1 MRRSRVPGLRARRVR
16 APRPHQSWHWPPRPW
31 PGSPMGH
38 KTAAAPTQTG
48 PINSSSIGHHP
59 QEHPSQLLPFILL
72 LPQTSVRESRWAAP
86 ADIVQTTALTPA
98 KDTASDNAPQ
108 ASHPPQSHPMHI
120 LLIEDDL
127 DLGRALQSALKVEGL
142 TSEWL
147 RRTVDA
153 PATVDATT
161 IDCVLL
167 DLTLPDGSGFDL
179 LARWRAQGEQVP
191 IIVITARSAVED
203 RLAGLDG
210 GADDFVVKPFATAE
224 LLSRIR
230 AVLRRSA
237 RQASER
243 WVLGESRGEFQLLLG
258 LAREPGVVVSK
269 SLLSQRLDPLGEP
282 VDFGAIEVHVSNLRR
297 KIGAE
302 LIRTVRGVGY
312 LLQP

>member
-1 MRRSRVPGLRARRVR
+1 
-16 APRPHQSWHWPPRPW
+16 
-31 PGSPMGH
+31 
-38 KTAAAPTQTG
+38 
-48 PINSSSIGHHP
+48 
-59 QEHPSQLLPFILL
+59 
-72 LPQTSVRESRWAAP
+72 
-86 ADIVQTTALTPA
+86 
-98 KDTASDNAPQ
+98 
-108 ASHPPQSHPMHI
+108 MHI

-147 RRTVDA
+147 RRAVDA

-179 LARWRAQGEQVP
+179 LARWRAQMGDGGQVP

-210 GADDFVVKPFATAE
+210 GADDFVTKPFATAE
-224 LLSRIR
+224 LMSRIR

-243 WVLGESRGEFQLLLG
+243 WVLGELVIEPRRHAVQRNGAVLDVSP
-258 LAREPGVVVSK
+258 REPGVVVSK
-269 SLLSQRLDPLGEP
+269 SVLSQRLDPLGEP
-282 VDFGAIEVHVSNLRR
+282 MDFAAIEVHVSNLRR

-312 LLQP
+312 LLQA

>member
-1 MRRSRVPGLRARRVR
+1 
-16 APRPHQSWHWPPRPW
+16 
-31 PGSPMGH
+31 
-38 KTAAAPTQTG
+38 
-48 PINSSSIGHHP
+48 
-59 QEHPSQLLPFILL
+59 
-72 LPQTSVRESRWAAP
+72 
-86 ADIVQTTALTPA
+86 
-98 KDTASDNAPQ
+98 
-108 ASHPPQSHPMHI
+108 MHI

-147 RRTVDA
+147 RRAVDA

-167 DLTLPDGSGFDL
+167 DLTLPDGCGFDL
-179 LARWRAQGEQVP
+179 LARWRAQGEKVP

-210 GADDFVVKPFATAE
+210 GADDFVIKPFATAE
-224 LLSRIR
+224 LMSRIR

-243 WVLGESRGEFQLLLG
+243 WVLGDLVVEPRRHAAQRDGAALDLSPREFQLLLE

-269 SLLSQRLDPLGEP
+269 SVLSQRLDPLGEP
-282 VDFGAIEVHVSNLRR
+282 VDFAAIEVHVSNLRR

>member
-1 MRRSRVPGLRARRVR
+1 
-16 APRPHQSWHWPPRPW
+16 
-31 PGSPMGH
+31 
-38 KTAAAPTQTG
+38 
-48 PINSSSIGHHP
+48 
-59 QEHPSQLLPFILL
+59 
-72 LPQTSVRESRWAAP
+72 
-86 ADIVQTTALTPA
+86 
-98 KDTASDNAPQ
+98 
-108 ASHPPQSHPMHI
+108 MHI

-167 DLTLPDGSGFDL
+167 DLTLPDGSGFGL

-243 WVLGESRGEFQLLLG
+243 WVLGELVIEPRRHAVQRNGTVLDVSPREFQLLLE

-312 LLQP
+312 LLQA

>member
-1 MRRSRVPGLRARRVR
+1 
-16 APRPHQSWHWPPRPW
+16 
-31 PGSPMGH
+31 
-38 KTAAAPTQTG
+38 
-48 PINSSSIGHHP
+48 
-59 QEHPSQLLPFILL
+59 
-72 LPQTSVRESRWAAP
+72 
-86 ADIVQTTALTPA
+86 
-98 KDTASDNAPQ
+98 
-108 ASHPPQSHPMHI
+108 MHI

-167 DLTLPDGSGFDL
+167 DLTLPDGSGCDL

-243 WVLGESRGEFQLLLG
+243 WVLGELVIEPRRHAVQRNGTVLDVSPREFQLLLE

-312 LLQP
+312 LLQA

>member
-1 MRRSRVPGLRARRVR
+1 
-16 APRPHQSWHWPPRPW
+16 
-31 PGSPMGH
+31 
-38 KTAAAPTQTG
+38 
-48 PINSSSIGHHP
+48 
-59 QEHPSQLLPFILL
+59 
-72 LPQTSVRESRWAAP
+72 
-86 ADIVQTTALTPA
+86 
-98 KDTASDNAPQ
+98 
-108 ASHPPQSHPMHI
+108 MHI

-147 RRTVDA
+147 RRAVDA

-161 IDCVLL
+161 VDCVLL

-179 LARWRAQGEQVP
+179 LARWRNQAGQGGQVP

-210 GADDFVVKPFATAE
+210 GADDFVIKPFATAE
-224 LLSRIR
+224 LMSRIR

-243 WVLGESRGEFQLLLG
+243 WVLGELLVIEPRRHRALRGGEALDLSPREFQLLLE
-258 LAREPGVVVSK
+258 LAREPGAVVPKGV
-269 SLLSQRLDPLGEP
+269 LAQRLDPLGEP
-282 VDFGAIEVHVSNLRR
+282 LDFGALEVHVSNLRR
-297 KIGAE
+297 KIGPE

-312 LLQP
+312 LLQA

>member
-1 MRRSRVPGLRARRVR
+1 
-16 APRPHQSWHWPPRPW
+16 
-31 PGSPMGH
+31 
-38 KTAAAPTQTG
+38 
-48 PINSSSIGHHP
+48 
-59 QEHPSQLLPFILL
+59 
-72 LPQTSVRESRWAAP
+72 
-86 ADIVQTTALTPA
+86 
-98 KDTASDNAPQ
+98 
-108 ASHPPQSHPMHI
+108 MHI

-179 LARWRAQGEQVP
+179 LARWRALGEQVP

-210 GADDFVVKPFATAE
+210 GADDYVVKPFAAAE

-243 WVLGESRGEFQLLLG
+243 WVLGELVIEPRRHAVQRNGTVLDVSPREFQLLLE

-312 LLQP
+312 LLQA